1 MLVEGKKPSDLR
13 KIAYLGILLLG
24 TVSLTGD
31 VVYEGARGVLP
42 DFLMFLGANL
52 AIVSLVS
59 GLSDFLGYVMRLV
72 GGYFADKT
80 RAYWFFIFIGYG
92 LIVALPLLGSLGMFG
107 LEAAVILVLLERM
120 GKALRSPSRDAV
132 LSIVSKGVGAGK
144 AFGLHELLDQVG
156 AIIGP
161 SLVATLMFISAN
173 NYSFT
178 FTLLF
183 IPFSIL
189 LVVLTYAYRKIGKTA
204 ITEKRKTGK
213 KSFLEKQ
220 FYIYTLA
227 VLLNTMGLIPY
238 SVILGKASSILK
250 PLGGQW
256 IIPIMYMFIQAV
268 DALAAPISGY
278 AYDKFKTR
286 ILVAPFLLSI
296 IPSLLPFINT
306 NLSLLWVAAAF
317 FGFILGMHE
326 SIYRAAIS
334 DFTSIAS
341 RGTAYGIFNAAYGLG
356 FLISGSLYGLLMAL
370 EAPFTLLACYIIV
383 IQISAVILLLK
394 VWRTKH

>member
-1 MLVEGKKPSDLR
+1 MIEEKKASDPQ
-13 KIAYLGILLLG
+13 KTAYLCILLLG
-24 TVSLTGD
+24 AVSLAGD
-31 VVYEGARGVLP
+31 VVYEGTRGVLP

-59 GLSDFLGYVMRLV
+59 GLSDFLSYVMRLM

-80 RAYWFFIFIGYG
+80 RAYWLFIFIGYG
-92 LIVALPLLGSLGMFG
+92 LIATLPLLGSIGIFG
-107 LEAAVILVLLERM
+107 LEAAIILVLLERI

-161 SLVATLMFISAN
+161 SLVATLMFISGN

-183 IPFSIL
+183 IPFLIL
-189 LVVLTYAYRKIGKTA
+189 LMILTYAHRKIELRAMAAEKWETDKRSPL
-204 ITEKRKTGK
+204 EKR
-213 KSFLEKQ
+213 
-220 FYIYTLA
+220 FYIYALA
-227 VLLNTMGLIPY
+227 VLLNTMGLVPY
-238 SVILGKASSILK
+238 SIILAKSSDILK
-250 PLGGQW
+250 PLGKQW
-256 IIPIMYMFIQAV
+256 IIPIMYMFIQAI

-278 AYDKFKTR
+278 AYDRFKTK
-286 ILVAPFLLSI
+286 ILITPFLLSI
-296 IPSLLPFINT
+296 IPSLLPFISRD
-306 NLSLLWVAAAF
+306 LFLLWVAAAF

-341 RGTAYGIFNAAYGLG
+341 RGTAYGIFNAVYGFG
-356 FLISGSLYGLLMAL
+356 FLISGSLYGFLIAL
-370 EAPFTLLACYIIV
+370 EAPFMLLTCYVII
-383 IQISAVILLLK
+383 IQFSALILLSK
-394 VWRTKH
+394 AW